1 MAQRI
6 AARAAP
12 PISKPR
18 NPNLWLSFRI
28 LKIQQHYELAGREH
42 RRDGGHGHL
51 VDKAFCS
58 STKLSVIHF
67 RFNYEKR

>member
-1 MAQRI
+1 MEPTMAQRI

-18 NPNLWLSFRI
+18 NRNLWLSFRI

-42 RRDGGHGHL
+42 RRGRWSRPPGRQ
-51 VDKAFCS
+51 AFCS
-58 STKLSVIHF
+58 STKL
-67 RFNYEKR
+67 